1 MKLSLSHI
9 KKSFGAQDVL
19 VDASIQIKNKEK
31 VAIVGKN
38 GCGKSTL
45 LKIIDGSLPADSG
58 NRIVSNQVKIGVID
72 QIIFKD
78 LNKSVHEELLDA
90 FSDVIQL
97 EKELQIQAK
106 ILEQQHDQQQL
117 KKYEQIQLL
126 FESKNGYQYETELK
140 NVFFHFQFD
149 ESDLDKPL
157 SQFSSGQRT
166 RIALVKLLL
175 SQPDILLLDE
185 PTNHLDIESIEW
197 LENYIRQYQ
206 QAVILVSHDRTFL
219 DHVADE
225 IVEIEY
231 GSTTRYP
238 GNYSHYVLAKEQY
251 LKQNE
256 QAYARQQKEIE
267 RLETL
272 IDKFRSKKNKA
283 AFAKSKQKYL
293 DRMDKV
299 DKVHADTRM
308 MTANFTCLRPSG
320 QDVLM
325 VDQCCFGYDSILTKA
340 SFQVKKGDRLAI
352 IGSNGIGKSTILK
365 TLMNQIDCLDGQ
377 VKWGH
382 HVDIGYF
389 DQESALNTGSDTIL
403 DTLWEYAP
411 NATQTEIR
419 SVLARFLFTQ
429 EEVFKEISVLS
440 GGEKVRLAL
449 AILMI
454 KKDNVLVLDEP
465 TNHLDIPGKEALEQA
480 LLEYPGTILFISH
493 DRMFLDKMATSI
505 LEVNQTSTYYP
516 CSYQQYLNQEPVETI
531 KVAQKEQTIEKIAH
545 RDRKAIKNRIM
556 KLEEMIKVAEEELEE
571 LRELRYEPEY
581 YQDYKQMDQLNEQID
596 EKHNEIARYMNEWE
610 EKMNEMES

>member
-149 ESDLDKPL
+149 ENDLDKPL

-238 GNYSHYVLAKEQY
+238 GNYSHYV
-251 LKQNE
+251 
-256 QAYARQQKEIE
+256 
-267 RLETL
+267 
-272 IDKFRSKKNKA
+272 
-283 AFAKSKQKYL
+283 
-293 DRMDKV
+293 
-299 DKVHADTRM
+299 
-308 MTANFTCLRPSG
+308 
-320 QDVLM
+320 
-325 VDQCCFGYDSILTKA
+325 
-340 SFQVKKGDRLAI
+340 
-352 IGSNGIGKSTILK
+352 
-365 TLMNQIDCLDGQ
+365 
-377 VKWGH
+377 
-382 HVDIGYF
+382 
-389 DQESALNTGSDTIL
+389 
-403 DTLWEYAP
+403 
-411 NATQTEIR
+411 
-419 SVLARFLFTQ
+419 
-429 EEVFKEISVLS
+429 
-440 GGEKVRLAL
+440 
-449 AILMI
+449 
-454 KKDNVLVLDEP
+454 
-465 TNHLDIPGKEALEQA
+465 
-480 LLEYPGTILFISH
+480 
-493 DRMFLDKMATSI
+493 
-505 LEVNQTSTYYP
+505 
-516 CSYQQYLNQEPVETI
+516 
-531 KVAQKEQTIEKIAH
+531 
-545 RDRKAIKNRIM
+545 
-556 KLEEMIKVAEEELEE
+556 
-571 LRELRYEPEY
+571 
-581 YQDYKQMDQLNEQID
+581 
-596 EKHNEIARYMNEWE
+596 
-610 EKMNEMES
+610 

>member
-149 ESDLDKPL
+149 ENDLDKPL

-238 GNYSHYVLAKEQY
+238 GNYSQYVLAKEQY

-272 IDKFRSKKNKA
+272 IEKFRSKKNKA

-308 MTANFTCLRPSG
+308 MKANFTCLRPSG

-340 SFQVKKGDRLAI
+340 NFQVKKGDRLAI

-377 VKWGH
+377 FKWGH

-389 DQESALNTGSDTIL
+389 DQESALHTGSDTIL

-493 DRMFLDKMATSI
+493 DRMFLDKIATSI
-505 LEVNQTSTYYP
+505 LEVNQTSIYYP
-516 CSYQQYLNQEPVETI
+516 CSYHQYLEIESIEQIEIKETP
-531 KVAQKEQTIEKIAH
+531 QQTEKRNH
-545 RDRKAIKNRIM
+545 QDRKAIKNRIL
-556 KLEEMIKVAEEELEE
+556 KLEEFIKEAEEQLEQ

-581 YQDYKQMDQLNEQID
+581 YQDYKQMEQLNEQID